1 MSDFLELLFM
11 NYVSCPP
18 EIRQRSEEAEKC
30 FQRLASLVGK
40 DEAIDIWDTIRGEG
54 SEEYDWCFRSGL
66 KLGLTMAA
74 ELRDLLV

>member
-18 EIRQRSEEAEKC
+18 GMRQRSEEAEKC
-30 FQRLASLVGK
+30 FQRLVSLAGT
-40 DEAIDIWDTIRGEG
+40 DEAIDIWDTIRQEN

-74 ELRDLLV
+74 ELLSL